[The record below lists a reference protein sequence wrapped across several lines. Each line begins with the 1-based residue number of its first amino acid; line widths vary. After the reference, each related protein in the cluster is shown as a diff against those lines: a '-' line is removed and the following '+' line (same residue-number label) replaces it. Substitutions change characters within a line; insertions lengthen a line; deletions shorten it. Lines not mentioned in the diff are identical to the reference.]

1 MTTPPPVMSRKTKK
15 TKKKKKKEE
24 KVAHADAP
32 KLDWR
37 VVDDVPAG
45 FFFIFAIFFLVEL
58 MASIWN
64 DCVIS
69 DGPFL
74 KR

>member
-45 FFFIFAIFFLVEL
+45 FFFIFAIFFFGRV
-58 MASIWN
+58 
-64 DCVIS
+64 
-69 DGPFL
+69 DGIDLERLRHLGRAIP
-74 KR
+74 